1 MSIGETKSNLLSI
14 FIKSN
19 IKSIYDNEMLFDVGI
34 EPLVEVQKKTWGKI
48 NESLNMIWLWY

>member
-48 NESLNMIWLWY
+48 NESLNMMWLWY